1 MKPEVFVGLK
11 AKNIFI
17 LNEYEKAK
25 SVNENVVAGI
35 SHNEY
40 KDVLLNKKYIKH
52 SINRIQNKDYRIGTY
67 EINKILV
74 AYFDDKMHIQ
84 NNQNDGLVPRCKK
97 QLSCKKQLYF
107 FL

>member
-25 SVNENVVAGI
+25 SVNENVVAEI
-35 SHNEY
+35 NHNEY
-40 KDVLLNKKYIKH
+40 KDVLLN
-52 SINRIQNKDYRIGTY
+52 
-67 EINKILV
+67 
-74 AYFDDKMHIQ
+74 
-84 NNQNDGLVPRCKK
+84 DGLAPRFKK